1 MRDAINNLNQQ
12 FDFKPKIENAR
23 KLKKSKKYVVCG
35 MGGSGLPGAI
45 LKFWDPAT
53 DIIIWNDYG
62 LPPVKDIKERL
73 IIVNSYSGNTEEAID
88 SFKAAKKRG
97 LRRAVI
103 STGGTLLEFAKKDK
117 APYIQIPSTGIQ
129 PRMGLGFVL
138 RGFMKMIGDE
148 KGLRESGKIA
158 KGLDPSSFEAAG
170 KRLASTLEGFVPVVY
185 SSRAN
190 EAIAY
195 NWKTKFNETGKIPA
209 FMNLFPE
216 LNHNEMTGFDVI
228 PSTRSLS
235 KLTHFIFLEDQDD
248 DERVQA
254 RMKTTRNLY
263 RARGLNVSEVQIT
276 GDSVF
281 MKLFSSLV
289 LADWTAFHLAMH
301 YGVEA
306 EKVPMVED
314 LKQRLK

>member
-1 MRDAINNLNQQ
+1 MRDAIKNLNQQ
-12 FDFKPKIENAR
+12 FDFKPKIENAS
-23 KLKKSKKYVVCG
+23 KLKKHKKFVICG

-73 IIVNSYSGNTEEAID
+73 VIVNSYSGNTEEALD
-88 SFKAAKKRG
+88 SFKQAKKKG
-97 LRRAVI
+97 LRRAVL
-103 STGGTLLEFAKKDK
+103 STGGILLELAKKDK
-117 APYIQIPSTGIQ
+117 APYIQIPGTGIQ
-129 PRMGLGFVL
+129 PRMGLGFVV
-138 RGFMKMIGDE
+138 RGFLKMIGDE
-148 KGLRESGKIA
+148 KGLRESA
-158 KGLDPSSFEAAG
+158 KLAKSLDPSTFEAAG
-170 KRLASTLEGFVPVVY
+170 KRLAATLEGSVPVMY

-195 NWKTKFNETGKIPA
+195 NWKIKLNETGKIPA

-228 PSTRSLS
+228 PATRALS
-235 KLTHFIFLEDQDD
+235 KQMHFVFLEDPAD
-248 DERVQA
+248 DERIRL
-254 RMKTTRNLY
+254 RMKTTRDLY
-263 RARGLNVSEVQIT
+263 RARGLKVSEVPVT
-276 GDSVF
+276 GDSIF